1 MPQQDTTETSPLYA
15 PAVLDFVTVATEF
28 CRRVETCGE
37 TDREELGN
45 ILRPLLAMIYLKA
58 SLLPT
63 VETSAGFNEERVTE
77 ADYDF
82 VRHNVAAVLGEQDD
96 YLDVFVEDFKYS
108 DQPVLCTVS
117 EDLADVYQALR
128 NMVEVYRGGHDEAM
142 AVALADVRE
151 QFGLYWGQKLL
162 NALRAL
168 HDARYGGE
176 TNND

>member
-1 MPQQDTTETSPLYA
+1 MSQQPNTPSPLYA

-37 TDREELGN
+37 TEREQFGD

-58 SLLPT
+58 SLLPE
-63 VETSAGFNEERVTE
+63 VEAPAGFNEASVTE

-128 NMVEVYRGGHDEAM
+128 NMVEVYRGGHEEAM

-151 QFGLYWGQKLL
+151 QFALYWGQKLL

-176 TNND
+176 QHND